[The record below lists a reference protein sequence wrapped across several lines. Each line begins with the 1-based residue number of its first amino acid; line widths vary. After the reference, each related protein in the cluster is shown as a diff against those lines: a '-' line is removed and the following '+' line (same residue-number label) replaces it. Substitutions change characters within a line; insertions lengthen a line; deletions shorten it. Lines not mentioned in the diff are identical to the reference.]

1 MSLDQ
6 AAHTC
11 TCDFRAGGPFLLAA
25 LGGTE
30 LDGAVENLSQVL
42 LCLVS
47 TLLSAPDVVPLVQRN
62 TEPSPCRSLF
72 FPLVPFL
79 FFKKNIMCINKMLKE
94 MKVKWQEGFF
104 FFFWLLGFM
113 FFWCVFFT
121 SPAFPHL
128 SGVAR

>member
-1 MSLDQ
+1 M
-6 AAHTC
+6 
-11 TCDFRAGGPFLLAA
+11 
-25 LGGTE
+25 
-30 LDGAVENLSQVL
+30 ENLSRAL

-62 TEPSPCRSLF
+62 TEPSPRRSLF

-104 FFFWLLGFM
+104 FFFWLLGFV
-113 FFWCVFFT
+113 FLVCVFYIASF
-121 SPAFPHL
+121 SPSEWGGEVMHTGAL
-128 SGVAR
+128 SSLHPESRCRLLPDGAE

>member
-104 FFFWLLGFM
+104 FFFGFLVLC
-113 FFWCVFFT
+113 FFGVCFLHRQL
-121 SPAFPHL
+121 FPI
-128 SGVAR
+128 